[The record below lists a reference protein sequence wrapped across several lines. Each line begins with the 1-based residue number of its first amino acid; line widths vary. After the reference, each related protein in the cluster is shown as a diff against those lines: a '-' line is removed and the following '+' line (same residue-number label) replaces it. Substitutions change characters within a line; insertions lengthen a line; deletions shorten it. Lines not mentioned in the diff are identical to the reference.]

1 MFDHRHCWTDGRT
14 GVNVSCVA
22 RVTSI
27 RLRRRRPFFLSIFY
41 RGTKHWRF
49 RWRRRLRLR
58 SVAVAV
64 AVARALCKLLAE
76 RAGGHEREAE
86 RRRVAGDISS
96 SAPFILLS
104 SFLPL
109 LPTLGR
115 TLLNSG
121 GRSSLK
127 PLTKPCA
134 NPDAEVF
141 GSGGETAVPH
151 SVCTLSRHLTLL
163 PIERRA
169 SCTPSRS
176 TLICP
181 VFALPSPESERAKR
195 GAGGRAGM
203 QAAFLTLSNRNPSFL
218 PLPPTPT
225 RLPPIKS
232 KSAQS
237 SENARA
243 FLLSDRH

>member
-151 SVCTLSRHLTLL
+151 SVCTLSLS
-163 PIERRA
+163 PFDPPADRA
-169 SCTPSRS
+169 SCLLYSIALNPHLPCVCSALSRVRKGQTWS
-176 TLICP
+176 
-181 VFALPSPESERAKR
+181 RR
-195 GAGGRAGM
+195 AGGHAGGLFDTVKS
-203 QAAFLTLSNRNPSFL
+203 QSQLSSPSSNSDS
-218 PLPPTPT
+218 PSSHKVK
-225 RLPPIKS
+225 IGS
-232 KSAQS
+232 KQ
-237 SENARA
+237 
-243 FLLSDRH
+243 